1 MFDRNTPIEKWCEL
15 CDALQVPPDAPID
28 NVILKAKRLREMAHQ
43 NNEELVGLLQG
54 TKGLC
59 ERLLEKQTGEFEYTE
74 EWANDLL
81 QGTRAALAKA
91 GK

>member
-43 NNEELVGLLQG
+43 NNEELVEAAQYAIEELGQLVGLAPLR
-54 TKGLC
+54 
-59 ERLLEKQTGEFEYTE
+59 E
-74 EWANDLL
+74 
-81 QGTRAALAKA
+81 ALAKA